1 MNDKPL
7 PFQQGTW
14 RKDHDIGI
22 DSVNSLFDCIYGKG
36 PCYLPIQKKTCAI
49 IYLILIARYLIWV
62 NIYRYILVGW
72 TSIYQ
77 LFWGSLGTR
86 VLTHPHM
93 IDDMISI
100 VSFIKNIDLWLH
112 RCGAGAEEL
121 MVSPLSFWCR
131 FLGPG
136 RDSGMGCWD
145 PGDEMLGKSPFL

>member
-1 MNDKPL
+1 
-7 PFQQGTW
+7 
-14 RKDHDIGI
+14 
-22 DSVNSLFDCIYGKG
+22 
-36 PCYLPIQKKTCAI
+36 
-49 IYLILIARYLIWV
+49 
-62 NIYRYILVGW
+62 
-72 TSIYQ
+72 
-77 LFWGSLGTR
+77 
-86 VLTHPHM
+86 M

-100 VSFIKNIDLWLH
+100 VPFIKNIDLWLH